1 MITLSFLVN
10 RFIKH
15 ENQRRR
21 TSMQDSDLI
30 DLYFARN
37 EQASAVTMRQFGGYC
52 FTIANNILGNQQ
64 DAEECVN
71 DVLIRLWERIPP
83 ARPDNLFAYI
93 AAAARSIAINRLKHS
108 RAQKRGGGEPT
119 LVLDE
124 LRDCTA
130 SDSVEQAFDSK
141 ELTDTINAFLDTL
154 KPKHRKIFVQRYW
167 YFCSVDEIAE
177 DLNISKSQV
186 TVTLMRT
193 RNKLR
198 DCLKE
203 EGFL

>member
-1 MITLSFLVN
+1 
-10 RFIKH
+10 
-15 ENQRRR
+15 
-21 TSMQDSDLI
+21 MQDSELI

-37 EQASAVTMRQFGGYC
+37 EQASAETMRQFGSYC
-52 FTIANNILGNQQ
+52 YTIANHILGNQQ

-71 DVLIRLWERIPP
+71 DVLIRLWEHIPP

-93 AAAARSIAINRLKHS
+93 ASAARSIALNRLKHS
-108 RAQKRGGGEPT
+108 RAVKRGGGEQT
-119 LVLDE
+119 LVLEE
-124 LRDCTA
+124 LRDCA
-130 SDSVEQAFDSK
+130 SSDNVEQTLDSK
-141 ELTDTINAFLDTL
+141 ALSETINTFLGTL

-193 RNKLR
+193 RKKLR
-198 DCLKE
+198 DRLE
-203 EGFL
+203 QEGFL